1 MSGSIIKL
9 KRRAATG
16 AIGAPASLKSGEL
29 AFNEN
34 VSDKSLYYGYGD
46 DGSGNA
52 TSIIS
57 IGGEGAFATLSTN
70 QTLTGNKAF
79 TGTVTLTGATVA
91 LNTSQLTE
99 SGSLFFTNARARTA
113 LSGSSTVS
121 FDQNTGIISLPNDL
135 TIASGLTVGGDLTVN
150 GTLTT
155 INSTTVTV
163 DDKNL
168 ELGSTASPT
177 DETAD
182 GGGITLKGATDK
194 EIKWL
199 NATDS
204 WTFNQN
210 INIASGGL
218 RIGGTEVISSARV
231 LSNVTVSG
239 VTIDGGEY

>member
-1 MSGSIIKL
+1 MSGSIIKI
-9 KRRAATG
+9 KRRASTG
-16 AIGAPASLKSGEL
+16 AAGAPASLKSGEL

-34 VSDKSLYYGYGD
+34 ATDKSLYYGYGD

-57 IGGEGAFATLSTN
+57 IGGEGAFVSLSTT
-70 QTLTGNKAF
+70 QTVTGNKTF
-79 TGTVTLTGATVA
+79 SGTVTLTGATVG

-99 SGSLFFTNARARTA
+99 SGNLFFTNARARAAIT
-113 LSGSSTVS
+113 GSTTVVVNQSTG
-121 FDQNTGIISLPNDL
+121 QISLPDEL

-155 INSTTVTV
+155 INSTTVSV

-194 EIKWL
+194 EIKWV

-210 INIASGGL
+210 IDISSGGL
-218 RIGGTEVISSARV
+218 RIGGTEVISSSRV
-231 LSNVTVSG
+231 LTNVIVSG
-239 VTIDGGEY
+239 ITIDGGEF